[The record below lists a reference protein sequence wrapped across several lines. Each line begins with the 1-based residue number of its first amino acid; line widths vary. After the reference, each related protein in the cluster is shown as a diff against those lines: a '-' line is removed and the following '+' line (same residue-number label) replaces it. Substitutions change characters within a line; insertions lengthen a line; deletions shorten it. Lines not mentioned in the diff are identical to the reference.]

1 MRKLYLSY
9 LEPLKVVNQSLISGP
24 FSDCFDNLYDTDN
37 ELTLKLSQA
46 LTLDEHG
53 KTINDN
59 DDDCD
64 DDIHVVDNDYAS
76 IPTRVAS

>member
-1 MRKLYLSY
+1 M
-9 LEPLKVVNQSLISGP
+9 
-24 FSDCFDNLYDTDN
+24 
-37 ELTLKLSQA
+37 SQA